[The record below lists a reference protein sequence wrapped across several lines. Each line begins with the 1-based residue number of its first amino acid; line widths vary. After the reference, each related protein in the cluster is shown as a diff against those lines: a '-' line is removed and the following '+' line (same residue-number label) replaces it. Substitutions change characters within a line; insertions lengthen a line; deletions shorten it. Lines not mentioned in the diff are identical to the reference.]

1 MLTSY
6 ALFFKTKNVFY
17 TLFYF
22 ILVVFFLGLLLS
34 FLQLEVYTGFLWVVE
49 CVIVFALILLFISE
63 KPTSNW
69 QESLDK
75 LNILIYPLL
84 LSFFI
89 LLEINTYSIF
99 SHDTISTIL
108 LNVNCFWEQYYE
120 ALKNFN
126 ANDLIATLI
135 SYYSYNANLLLLL
148 GFLILVVSVILIIL
162 NKFIVVNNVQ
172 SLDAFLRIFS
182 FFKNEITV
190 FFLRQQNLTNQQNK
204 PATSR
209 ILKRKQKIK
218 KNTNTTFNSKW

>member
-1 MLTSY
+1 
-6 ALFFKTKNVFY
+6 
-17 TLFYF
+17 
-22 ILVVFFLGLLLS
+22 
-34 FLQLEVYTGFLWVVE
+34 
-49 CVIVFALILLFISE
+49 
-63 KPTSNW
+63 
-69 QESLDK
+69 
-75 LNILIYPLL
+75 
-84 LSFFI
+84 
-89 LLEINTYSIF
+89 
-99 SHDTISTIL
+99 
-108 LNVNCFWEQYYE
+108 
-120 ALKNFN
+120 LKNFN

-172 SLDAFLRIFS
+172 SLDAFLQIFS

-218 KNTNTTFNSKW
+218 KNTNTTFNSK